1 MVEITRE
8 TRAVPTTSTIYS
20 TTDKSMYF
28 HSPLSRSPLLSVSLY
43 SLLILLKTGVTE
55 ERQSLLKLNHEGIVH
70 ILDITD
76 MPQFDVTII
85 TMELCD
91 GGELVN

>member
-1 MVEITRE
+1 MH
-8 TRAVPTTSTIYS
+8 
-20 TTDKSMYF
+20 F
-28 HSPLSRSPLLSVSLY
+28 HSLLPLWLLSVSLY
-43 SLLILLKTGVTE
+43 SLLLKTGVTE